1 MNIAIFSYRRVGP
14 RWHMW
19 SCDKAVTVKT
29 RRQAL
34 RLAAQWVRIY
44 RRVRVVFYPSKRRV
58 EWRDGRR
65 VS

>member
-34 RLAAQWVRIY
+34 
-44 RRVRVVFYPSKRRV
+44 
-58 EWRDGRR
+58 
-65 VS
+65 